1 MLIEVTQR
9 MNYQVLQASCTHW
22 QVSIWQTI
30 CRILPHFSA
39 LDHFKCQVTIKWR
52 IGTCSVLSK
61 VGQCVRAA
69 GSSPRFVKLQG
80 WWWNPAKI
88 PQTVSADKW
97 SPDCYGSSE
106 KWLCSVRLIEEGLF
120 LFGVFMCWKIFGI
133 LGKDAVWPSET
144 GQICRPHEFMPDAAI
159 HTIHT
164 RVCVITHAVRVNMHI
179 FFYPLGQKKI
189 TRQ

>member
-39 LDHFKCQVTIKWR
+39 LNHFKCQVTIKWR

-120 LFGVFMCWKIFGI
+120 LFGVFMCWKIFWHFRERCC
-133 LGKDAVWPSET
+133 LTFWDWSNLQT
-144 GQICRPHEFMPDAAI
+144 TWI
-159 HTIHT
+159 HAWCSDTYM
-164 RVCVITHAVRVNMHI
+164 RVCNYSCSMCEHAHFLLSFRT
-179 FFYPLGQKKI
+179 KK
-189 TRQ
+189 